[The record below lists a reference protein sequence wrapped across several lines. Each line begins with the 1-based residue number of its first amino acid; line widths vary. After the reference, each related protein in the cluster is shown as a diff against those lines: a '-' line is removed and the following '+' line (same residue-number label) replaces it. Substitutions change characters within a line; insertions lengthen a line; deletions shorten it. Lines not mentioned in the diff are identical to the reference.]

1 MYLEPSV
8 RLSKSSCA
16 NSCLWG
22 CVRMCVSVCLS
33 EAAGSAV
40 NGANWPSELFPV
52 MRRRKPLGMC
62 RGQHAIYLGNGWV
75 LKLARGT
82 SLHTHTHTHPS
93 ILLPFAWNAKAHL
106 CSFASNTNT
115 LQKFFPS
122 IPPLFLF
129 LETIQLV
136 FPLRLRSLTTLFMC
150 PFPTFYLFQKAP
162 LRQKLYNQRCNASF
176 SDVPFFLMVKRM
188 DLIPRHSQT
197 GPWERSTLRGTTA
210 GELWACRSTLLP
222 HYCADASHVC
232 CLLSVMSAASAAIF
246 PLETE
251 YQKIIYLC

>member
-1 MYLEPSV
+1 MQRTACHLP
-8 RLSKSSCA
+8 
-16 NSCLWG
+16 
-22 CVRMCVSVCLS
+22 
-33 EAAGSAV
+33 
-40 NGANWPSELFPV
+40 
-52 MRRRKPLGMC
+52 
-62 RGQHAIYLGNGWV
+62 GQRIGFKTGKRDL
-75 LKLARGT
+75 LA
-82 SLHTHTHTHPS
+82 HTHTYTPKHTPAFCLKRKS
-93 ILLPFAWNAKAHL
+93 APLL
-106 CSFASNTNT
+106 
-115 LQKFFPS
+115 
-122 IPPLFLF
+122 
-129 LETIQLV
+129 
-136 FPLRLRSLTTLFMC
+136 LRLKQKHTSKVFSFYSSSFFIFGNDTTSLSPAFKKPYHPLHV
-150 PFPTFYLFQKAP
+150 PFSHFLPLSKAP